1 MTSKV
6 TRSGKGYHWIEE
18 AHAPGGTRSVSGY
31 TIDNLDT
38 KNLDET
44 ANIYEETFVR
54 IRTLL
59 ASKPWCCDSKEDVLS
74 ICQAVSDELRAN
86 LLLRRDTK

>member
-6 TRSGKGYHWIEE
+6 IRNGKGYHWSEE
-18 AHAPGGTRSVSGY
+18 AGAPGGTRTVSGY
-31 TIDNLDT
+31 TVDNLDT
-38 KNLDET
+38 KTLDET
-44 ANIYEETFVR
+44 TNIYEETFVR

-59 ASKPWCCDSKEDVLS
+59 TSKPWCCDSGEDVLS
-74 ICQAVSDELRAN
+74 ICQAVSDELREN

>member
-6 TRSGKGYHWIEE
+6 IRKGKGYHWSEE

-38 KNLDET
+38 KTLDET
-44 ANIYEETFVR
+44 TGAYEETFVR

-59 ASKPWCCDSKEDVLS
+59 DSKPWCCDSTEDVLS
-74 ICQAVSDELRAN
+74 ICQAVSDELREN

>member
-1 MTSKV
+1 MTLKV
-6 TRSGKGYHWIEE
+6 TRSGKGYHWSEE

-38 KNLDET
+38 KTLDET
-44 ANIYEETFVR
+44 TSIYEEAFVR

-59 ASKPWCCDSKEDVLS
+59 ASKPWCCDNKEDVLF
-74 ICQAVSDELRAN
+74 ICQAVSDELREN
-86 LLLRRDTK
+86 LLLRRNTR